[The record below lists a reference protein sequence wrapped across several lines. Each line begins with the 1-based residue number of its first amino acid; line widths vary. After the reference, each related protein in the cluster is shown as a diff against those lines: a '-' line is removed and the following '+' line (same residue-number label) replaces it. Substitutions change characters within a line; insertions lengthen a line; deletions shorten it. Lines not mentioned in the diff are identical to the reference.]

1 MTNKFNTSL
10 LVNKIESLCHEAGI
24 TKTKMLVDCGLSKS
38 IMNNLKSGSIPSV
51 DKIAIIAD
59 YFHVSVDYLLGREE
73 SPQQGNNIQTGDI
86 QGSITGNNNLSIATA
101 PPPQP
106 PTDSVTDEFFK
117 VFQELS
123 FPDKLYVMNCAMEKV
138 KKGA

>member
-1 MTNKFNTSL
+1 MFWDRF
-10 LVNKIESLCHEAGI
+10 EELCRVSGKKPSPVGKEIGVSA
-24 TKTKMLVDCGLSKS
+24 TAVSKW
-38 IMNNLKSGSIPSV
+38 KEGTIPNGEV
-51 DKIAIIAD
+51 LMKIAD

-86 QGSITGNNNLSIATA
+86 QGGITGNNNLSIATA

-106 PTDSVTDEFFK
+106 PTDSVTDEFLK

>member
-1 MTNKFNTSL
+1 MKNEFDTSL
-10 LVNKIESLCHEAGI
+10 LIDKIEMLCRQAGI
-24 TKTKMLVDCGLSKS
+24 TRTKMFDECGLNRHTY
-38 IMNNLKSGSIPSV
+38 NNIKSGSIPSV

-86 QGSITGNNNLSIATA
+86 QGGITGNNNLSIATA

-106 PTDSVTDEFFK
+106 PTDSVTDEFLK

>member
-1 MTNKFNTSL
+1 MKKDFDAEL
-10 LVNKIESLCHEAGI
+10 LINKIEILCKQAGI
-24 TKTKMLVDCGLSKS
+24 TKTKLFVDCGLNKN
-38 IMNNLKSGSIPSV
+38 IITNIKNGSIPSV

-73 SPQQGNNIQTGDI
+73 SPQHGSNIQTGDI
-86 QGSITGNNNLSIATA
+86 QGGITGNNNLSIATA
-101 PPPQP
+101 PPP
-106 PTDSVTDEFFK
+106 DGVTDEFLK
-117 VFQELS
+117 VFQGLS

>member
-1 MTNKFNTSL
+1 MFWDIYCKECSKIDKKPNKVASEL
-10 LVNKIESLCHEAGI
+10 
-24 TKTKMLVDCGLSKS
+24 GLSAATTTKW
-38 IMNNLKSGSIPSV
+38 KSGTIPNGETLV
-51 DKIAIIAD
+51 KIAD
-59 YFHVSVDYLLGREE
+59 YFNVSVDYLLGREE
-73 SPQQGNNIQTGDI
+73 SPQQGNNIQTGGI
-86 QGSITGNNNLSIATA
+86 QGGITGNNNLSIATA

-106 PTDSVTDEFFK
+106 PTDSVTDEFLK